1 MNTRTRP
8 IQTIAERTHRE
19 KVVAEI
25 TYARLIDLAN
35 ADEMVLSKDE
45 AIRYLNE
52 SGHAQELWN
61 RMMRAGEEYVRGTLL
76 GRPRK
81 PTTRAWA
88 LAHRQFQQV

>member
-1 MNTRTRP
+1 MNARKTL
-8 IQTIAERTHRE
+8 AETKDRE

-25 TYARLIDLAN
+25 TCAHLMQLAIEEGVAITKEEVLEFLNQRGYAH
-35 ADEMVLSKDE
+35 EMWK
-45 AIRYLNE
+45 
-52 SGHAQELWN
+52 
-61 RMMRAGEEYVRGTLL
+61 RMMRAGEDYVRSVLL